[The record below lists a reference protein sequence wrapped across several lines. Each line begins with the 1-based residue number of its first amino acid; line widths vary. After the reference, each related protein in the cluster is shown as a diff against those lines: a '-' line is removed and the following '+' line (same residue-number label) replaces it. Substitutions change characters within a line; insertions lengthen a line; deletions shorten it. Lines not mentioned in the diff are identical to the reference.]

1 MVSRQL
7 PIAALT
13 AGLLFSAGA
22 IAQSE
27 VTLLRV
33 VDTDRF
39 DPHTSTARAAAEIL
53 FMIGDTL
60 VTLDYDLKTVQ
71 PGLAESWEISEDGKT
86 YTFNLRDDVTFCSG
100 KPFTAHDV
108 VATINRWLA
117 PETNG
122 VVTWRAGDVDEVV
135 AVDDHTVEYKLNEP
149 YAELLY
155 QMTQHFHTIINVEQ
169 AEELGE
175 DFGVT
180 AIDGTGPFCFESW
193 TPRDSTVLTRHEA
206 YNWGPPQF
214 SYDQA
219 QVDRLVWQMSPE
231 ESPRLAAIQTGQAD
245 ATQYLPFWAIE
256 QLQADPNVHLTQAE
270 NYFWTYF
277 VGMKITRENMGEEAV
292 RRAINLAV
300 DTQAIAD
307 SIFFGHADVANA
319 YIHPATLDYN
329 EEMDLGQYSYDL
341 DAAATL
347 LDEAGWTMGDDGV
360 RTKDGRELSLVVYG
374 FNSPIWRQIMEA
386 MQGDLRKVGVDLDLQ
401 LTDATVTWGKLKTQE
416 FDVFTMSYP
425 YVSAGDALN
434 LYFRSA
440 NMPTPNRMNWD
451 DPGETDAWLSQGSA
465 SLTDE
470 ERAKWYGMAQDKV
483 HDATLWVPVVHEP
496 LFVAA
501 YNRLEPVKAHGIY
514 GAGFYKGLEIK
525 LAE

>member
-108 VATINRWLA
+108 VATINRWLD

-347 LDEAGWTMGDDGV
+347 LDEAGWTMGDDGTHQGRPGTQPGGV
-360 RTKDGRELSLVVYG
+360 RLQLAHLAPDHGGHAGGSAQGRRGPGSATHRRHGDLGQAEDPGIRRVHHELSL
-374 FNSPIWRQIMEA
+374 R
-386 MQGDLRKVGVDLDLQ
+386 VG
-401 LTDATVTWGKLKTQE
+401 GGR
-416 FDVFTMSYP
+416 P
-425 YVSAGDALN
+425 
-434 LYFRSA
+434 
-440 NMPTPNRMNWD
+440 
-451 DPGETDAWLSQGSA
+451 
-465 SLTDE
+465 
-470 ERAKWYGMAQDKV
+470 
-483 HDATLWVPVVHEP
+483 
-496 LFVAA
+496 
-501 YNRLEPVKAHGIY
+501 EPVFPLGQYAHPQPDELGRPGGDRCVAEPGLGVAHRRETGQMVRH
-514 GAGFYKGLEIK
+514 GAGQGPRRHPVG
-525 LAE
+525 AGGA

>member
-1 MVSRQL
+1 MVLQQRT
-7 PIAALT
+7 LT
-13 AGLLFSAGA
+13 TLAAGLLISSSAL
-22 IAQSE
+22 AQSE

-39 DPHTSTARAAAEIL
+39 DPHVSTARAAAEIL

-60 VTLDYDLKTVQ
+60 VTLDYDLKTIQ

-100 KPFTAHDV
+100 KPFTANDV
-108 VATINRWLA
+108 VATINRWLD

-135 AVDDHTVEYKLNEP
+135 AVDDYTVEYKLNEP
-149 YAELLY
+149 YAELLF

-175 DFGVT
+175 DFGVS

-206 YNWGPPQF
+206 YNWAPPQF
-214 SYDQA
+214 SNTTA
-219 QVDRLVWQMSPE
+219 QVDRLVWQVSPE
-231 ESPRLAAIQTGQAD
+231 ESPRLAAIQTGQSD
-245 ATQYLPFWAIE
+245 ASQYLPFWAIE
-256 QLQADPNVHLTQAE
+256 QLQADPNVNLTQAE

-277 VGMKITRENMGEEAV
+277 VGMKISRDNMTEEAV

-307 SIFFGHADVANA
+307 SIFFGHAEVANS
-319 YIHPATLDYN
+319 YIHPATLDFN
-329 EEMDLGQYSYDL
+329 SEMDLSQYSYDPE
-341 DAAATL
+341 AAAAL
-347 LDEAGWTMGDDGV
+347 LDDAGWVPGDDGV
-360 RTKDGRELSLVVYG
+360 REKDGQRLSLVVYG
-374 FNSPIWRQIMEA
+374 FNSPLWRQIMEA
-386 MQGDLRKVGVDLDLQ
+386 MQGNLREVGVELDLQ
-401 LTDATVTWGKLKTQE
+401 LTDATVAWGKLRTQE

-451 DPGETDAWLSQGSA
+451 DPDETDVWLASGSA

-470 ERAKWYGMAQDKV
+470 ERANWYAMVQEKV
-483 HDATLWVPVVHEP
+483 HEATLWVPVVHEP

-501 YNRLEPVKAHGIY
+501 HNRLAPVKAHGIY
-514 GAGFYKGLEIK
+514 GAGFYKGLEIS